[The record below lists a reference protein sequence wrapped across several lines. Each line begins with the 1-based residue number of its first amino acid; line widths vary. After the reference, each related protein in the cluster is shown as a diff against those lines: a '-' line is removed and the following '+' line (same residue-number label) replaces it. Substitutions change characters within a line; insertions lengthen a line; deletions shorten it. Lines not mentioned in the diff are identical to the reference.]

1 MNESSPPTPN
11 NRRRRTGSL
20 LSLTKRR
27 RQRRLEEEA
36 RQQKEQKESTS
47 ALTKEEPPTKDVNVA
62 SSPENDIPDDDIVG
76 NGKSVLESD
85 KGNATTSLVW
95 VQKDDCNG
103 DDNHRKVAASAL
115 TLPNYES
122 SSSSSSDDKDDESS
136 SSSSSDDNDD
146 EMSDGEEKAK
156 FYDRRI
162 LFTQEDEFLQ
172 RKEMKSTQKTP
183 LRIELSSSSSEE
195 EESEECNVLAPI
207 KVYDSTYT
215 DRKKA
220 SFKPVTKSKVSFY
233 KSSPR
238 SPKTSTSP
246 NLPFARSRS
255 TLELED
261 DKIELYSSEDDGFVC
276 RESARKR
283 RHFVAF
289 SKKKSSSRASKRTSP
304 ISKVQSGHRVIS
316 EHLND
321 DRCDIDLCGEIDG
334 DKSNLTKSTNR
345 AQLYADKRIGLPP
358 KHMKTKTQVI
368 ELLDEDDMFDKENKR
383 KSFFPIKK
391 SNEELKLPDIKK
403 KLAQTSLLDH
413 NIFSKTLLSTK
424 RKSQNSL
431 RNDISGGSGSG
442 RDAYS
447 VRSEGFEDEERTSK
461 SKKRSKKST
470 SGKVKKK
477 RYWKGKRGGFW
488 GKNKRKKG
496 KGGRPTSTRS
506 AWSGREAGVASNGY
520 KGISR
525 SDNLGGAGGA
535 NISF

>member
-36 RQQKEQKESTS
+36 RQQKEQKEDTS
-47 ALTKEEPPTKDVNVA
+47 ALTKEEPPSKDVHIA
-62 SSPENDIPDDDIVG
+62 SSPENDIPDDDVLG
-76 NGKSVLESD
+76 NSKSVLKSD
-85 KGNATTSLVW
+85 EDSAAVGLVW
-95 VQKDDCNG
+95 VQKDDCDDN
-103 DDNHRKVAASAL
+103 DNHRKVAASAL

-122 SSSSSSDDKDDESS
+122 SSSSSSEDE
-136 SSSSSDDNDD
+136 DD
-146 EMSDGEEKAK
+146 EMSNEVERAK

-195 EESEECNVLAPI
+195 EDSGECNVLAPT

-215 DRKKA
+215 DREKA

-238 SPKTSTSP
+238 SPKTSSSP
-246 NLPFARSRS
+246 NLPFSRSRS

-276 RESARKR
+276 RASARKR

-289 SKKKSSSRASKRTSP
+289 SKKNSSSRVSKRASP

-321 DRCDIDLCGEIDG
+321 DRCDIDLCDENDG

-358 KHMKTKTQVI
+358 KNMKMKTQVI
-368 ELLDEDDMFDKENKR
+368 ELLDEDDRFDTENRR
-383 KSFFPIKK
+383 KKCFPIKK

-424 RKSQNSL
+424 GKSQNRL
-431 RNDISGGSGSG
+431 RNDISGGSGAG
-442 RDAYS
+442 RGAYS
-447 VRSEGFEDEERTSK
+447 VRSEVFEAEDEERTSK

-488 GKNKRKKG
+488 GKGKRKKG